1 MDVFFAL
8 LLFSFVI
15 LVYWVIAE
23 LFTFFFRLTGL
34 TAERARFQVTSLLT
48 GTGVTTKES
57 EIIMTSPRRRR
68 LARATMLFG
77 YVFTVTIVS
86 ALINVFLS
94 MKSIQA
100 ENQMFILLI
109 PLGIVALIFVFMRV
123 PTVHA
128 WGDRQLRRLADRIFD
143 RKETF
148 NAVLLIDSLGSE
160 SIAQVTLRQIPEE
173 YNAVSLAETKLR
185 AETGILVMLVEHP
198 GGKPEAAHANT
209 VFEPGDKL
217 TVFGNYKTICR
228 TFNARE
234 HFSDI

>member
-48 GTGVTTKES
+48 GTGFTTKES

-148 NAVLLIDSLGSE
+148 NAVLLIDS
-160 SIAQVTLRQIPEE
+160 
-173 YNAVSLAETKLR
+173 
-185 AETGILVMLVEHP
+185 
-198 GGKPEAAHANT
+198 
-209 VFEPGDKL
+209 
-217 TVFGNYKTICR
+217 
-228 TFNARE
+228 
-234 HFSDI
+234 